1 MKALL
6 CVIALA
12 LAFMLLVSTSKADP
26 SCTGWLYQSEGN
38 YWQECVYDDGS
49 RHCFRATDDS
59 GSNQEEI
66 SC

>member
-6 CVIALA
+6 FVCVTVAT
-12 LAFMLLVSTSKADP
+12 LLPASSLSADP
-26 SCTGWLYQSEGN
+26 SCTGWLYQSEN
-38 YWQECVYDDGS
+38 YYWQQCVYDDGS
-49 RHCFRATDDS
+49 RHCFRATDSS